1 MRWRVIQAL
10 FALSG
15 ACALAYEVVWGRWLV
30 TVLGGSA
37 MATSA
42 VLTAYMGGLAL
53 GAWLL
58 GGYSR
63 RSKAPLRDYAFVEL
77 GIGLLALAFPLVAE
91 RVLGMPPVVRSAAAM
106 LFLLAPTVLMGG
118 TIPLVMAWSAGERL
132 RHGETLGRLYGLN
145 TVGAAVGCLGAGF
158 VLIPKLGLDLTNIV
172 AVMGNLVMALVAL
185 SLHRGTRSPVA
196 LAGAAET
203 PTARALAETPAE
215 TSMTPAE
222 TPLAPT
228 EAPTPPPAPAP
239 ETEVGRAL
247 DLRILHLLAFLSG
260 FATLGLEVVWIRLL
274 RITLGS
280 TTYVFTL
287 VVASY
292 VLGIGLGGLRSA
304 SAGAGTAGTAGSER
318 GMAPGG
324 EVPRRLARCQLALV
338 ALLALQFAL
347 LPRSPALFNTLRAAL
362 PGWDGALLGSVVLCV
377 VALVPVAY
385 VSGLTFPL
393 LGRLYLERGHLG
405 RQTGVYYAVNTLGA
419 VAGSLLTSLVLVP
432 TLGSART
439 FAMLAGLGIVGL
451 VVYARHAWSEVPRAF
466 AAMSLAVVGA
476 GLALAVTRPGW
487 TPAYLAHGAY
497 LPPPPARVEVVVFA
511 EGRSSTVV
519 VEDFGGQLGMAVDGK
534 PEASTVYA
542 DRANQILLGHL
553 PALLVPRVD
562 SALVIGLGSGMT
574 LGMLTEH
581 SPRELELVELEA
593 RMADAARRFGQ
604 WNHQVMERS
613 GFRMIVDDGLNYL
626 ASTDRRYDV
635 ITSDPIE
642 PFFRGAA
649 GLYTTEF
656 FRRASERLATGGVMA
671 HWLPIGYMSAAD
683 IRLIVRTFIGVFPNA
698 RLYWTGGLADTIL
711 VGSNRAFPAGVNEAA
726 FQRAKSD
733 LRGIYID
740 EAAQMDALLIADR
753 DVLLQWAGDGHANTL
768 AFPRLEFSTPR
779 SVYAHTL
786 DRNMAGLLEMRRAMA
801 RDDPAWR
808 RGDVVLA
815 YRAELEPMGD
825 PVTADRI
832 LLTALGCPEGD
843 ARCPPARGS
852 GLLRRILFERAL
864 AGGDRAM
871 ARSAAEDQARRAWWS
886 GRLPPTVS
894 VNPGLLRALEAY
906 ERARSLASL
915 ASPTLPDEVATIAQ
929 RAKPLAQ
936 AFPPGSAEGVR
947 ARALAEW

>member
-1 MRWRVIQAL
+1 MRWRVLQAL

-53 GAWLL
+53 GAWLF

-63 RSKAPLRDYAFVEL
+63 RSEAPLRDYALVEL

-106 LFLLAPTVLMGG
+106 VFLLAPTLLMGG

-145 TVGAAVGCLGAGF
+145 TLGAAAGCLGAGL
-158 VLIPKLGLDLTNIV
+158 VLIPQLGLQLTNIV
-172 AVMGNLVMALVAL
+172 AVMGNLVVALVVL
-185 SLHRGTRSPVA
+185 FLHRGTRAVPA
-196 LAGAAET
+196 EAKAAEALPKEETSPPKEET
-203 PTARALAETPAE
+203 PLPKEETPPPKEETPPLPKAPEVEPARALDVR
-215 TSMTPAE
+215 
-222 TPLAPT
+222 L
-228 EAPTPPPAPAP
+228 
-239 ETEVGRAL
+239 
-247 DLRILHLLAFLSG
+247 LHLLAFLSG

-304 SAGAGTAGTAGSER
+304 RGER
-318 GMAPGG
+318 GAAGLATG
-324 EVPRRLARCQLALV
+324 AEVAQRLARCQLALV
-338 ALLALQFAL
+338 GLLALQFAL
-347 LPRSPALFNTLRAAL
+347 LPRTPALFGALRAGL
-362 PGWDGALLGSVVLCV
+362 PGWDGALLGSAILCV

-393 LGRLYLERGHLG
+393 LGRLYLARGHLG

-419 VAGSLLTSLVLVP
+419 VAGSLLTALALVP

-439 FAMLAGLGIVGL
+439 FALLASLGVVGL
-451 VVYARHAWSEVPRAF
+451 VVYARHGWRAVPRGF
-466 AAMSLAVVGA
+466 AALSLAVVGA

-487 TPAYLAHGAY
+487 TAAYLAHGAY
-497 LPPPPARVEVVVFA
+497 LPPRKEHVEVVVFA
-511 EGRSSTVV
+511 EGRNSTVL
-519 VEDFGGQLGMAVDGK
+519 VENFGGQLGMAVDGK
-534 PEASTVYA
+534 PEASTAYV
-542 DRANQILLGHL
+542 DRSNQILLGHL
-553 PALLVPRVD
+553 PALLAPRVER
-562 SALVIGLGSGMT
+562 ALVVGLGSGMT
-574 LGMLTEH
+574 LGMLTAH
-581 SPRELELVELEA
+581 APKELELVELEA
-593 RMADAARRFGQ
+593 RMADAARCFGD
-604 WNHQVMERS
+604 WNHHVMERG

-626 ASTDRRYDV
+626 VSTEQRYDV
-635 ITSDPIE
+635 ITSDPIQ

-649 GLYTTEF
+649 GLYTLEF
-656 FRRASERLATGGVMA
+656 FRRASARLATGGVMA
-671 HWLPIGYMSAAD
+671 HWLPLANMSVAEF
-683 IRLIVRTFIGVFPNA
+683 RLIVRTFIAVFPNA

-711 VGSNRAFPAGVNEAA
+711 VGSNGAFEPGVSEAA
-726 FQRAKSD
+726 FQRARSD

-753 DVLLQWAGDGHANTL
+753 DVLLYWSGHGRKNTL
-768 AFPRLEFSTPR
+768 EFPRLEFSAPR
-779 SVYAHTL
+779 SVYANTV
-786 DRNMAGLLEMRRAMA
+786 DRNMAELLTLRRAMD

-808 RGDVVLA
+808 LGDIVLA
-815 YRAELEPMGD
+815 YRAELEHMGD
-825 PVTADRI
+825 PVTADHI
-832 LLTALGCPEGD
+832 LQNALGCAEISSTC
-843 ARCPPARGS
+843 APARAS

-864 AGGDRAM
+864 GSGDRTFE
-871 ARSAAEDQARRAWWS
+871 RSALEDAARRAWWA
-886 GRLPPTVS
+886 GRPTAPLAR
-894 VNPGLLRALEAY
+894 NPGLTRALEAY

-915 ASPTLPDEVATIAQ
+915 PDEAAKLAQ
-929 RAKPLAQ
+929 RARTLAK
-936 AFPPGSAEGVR
+936 AFPPDSDEGARV
-947 ARALAEW
+947 RALAAP